1 MPTESR
7 EAPADEKTPDSR
19 SREGAGRTPLG
30 TEIYGAILSRIL
42 TSDLGPGDRLTIDTL
57 AREFGVSQTPIRE
70 ALHRLDAEG
79 IVVRNHLAGYRVAPK
94 IGRSQFEDMVEI
106 RLLLEPAAARRA
118 AERMTP
124 AEVADLTTLEEDMRS
139 LHAQRGSDVAS
150 YARFS
155 EIDAQLHDGIAVGSQ
170 NGYIRDSLA
179 RLHPHVHLF
188 RLRSTSA
195 ITAEAIDEHRQ
206 ILEAISARDPDA
218 AAYAMRKHIENS
230 ARRFRA
236 GFEQ

>member
-1 MPTESR
+1 MPTDPSDASKDDKARR
-7 EAPADEKTPDSR
+7 EAAS
-19 SREGAGRTPLG
+19 RTPLG
-30 TEIYGAILSRIL
+30 TEIYGAILSRVL
-42 TSDLGPGDRLTIDTL
+42 TSDLDPGDRLTIDTL

-94 IGRSQFEDMVEI
+94 IDRSQFEDMVEI

-124 AEVADLTTLEEDMRS
+124 DEVAELNTLQDEMKS
-139 LHAQRGSDVAS
+139 LHEQRGSDVAS

-155 EIDAQLHDGIAVGSQ
+155 EIDAQLHDRIASGSR

-195 ITAEAIDEHRQ
+195 ITEEALDEHRQ
-206 ILEAISARDPDA
+206 VLEAVSARNPDA
-218 AAYAMRKHIENS
+218 AAYAMRLHIENS
-230 ARRFRA
+230 ARRFGA
-236 GFEQ
+236 SFE

>member
-1 MPTESR
+1 MATESR
-7 EAPADEKTPDSR
+7 TDGGEKVAALR
-19 SREGAGRTPLG
+19 SRDGSARTPLG
-30 TEIYGAILSRIL
+30 AEIYGAILSRIL
-42 TSDLGPGDRLTIDTL
+42 TSDLDPGDRLTIDTL
-57 AREFGVSQTPIRE
+57 ARDFGVSQTPIRE

-94 IGRSQFEDMVEI
+94 IDRAQFEDMVEI
-106 RLLLEPAAARRA
+106 RLLLEPAAARRS

-124 AEVADLTTLEEDMRS
+124 DDVADLLALQEDMRA
-139 LHAQRGSDVAS
+139 LHAQRVSDVAS

-155 EIDAQLHDGIAVGSQ
+155 EIDAQLHDAIAAGSQ
-170 NGYIRDSLA
+170 NGYMRDSLA

-195 ITAEAIDEHRQ
+195 ITAEALDEHQQ

-218 AAYAMRKHIENS
+218 AAYAMRRHIEKS
-230 ARRFRA
+230 ARRFGA
-236 GFEQ
+236 GFEK

>member
-1 MPTESR
+1 M
-7 EAPADEKTPDSR
+7 EKSDAARVRDGS
-19 SREGAGRTPLG
+19 GRTPLG

-57 AREFGVSQTPIRE
+57 ARDFGVSQTPIRE

-94 IGRSQFEDMVEI
+94 IGREQFEDMVEI

-124 AEVADLTTLEEDMRS
+124 EAVAELIRLEAAMQS
-139 LHAQRGSDVAS
+139 LHAQRGSDIAS

-155 EIDAQLHDGIAVGSQ
+155 EIDAQLHDGIAAGSQ

-195 ITAEAIDEHRQ
+195 ITAEALDEHRR
-206 ILEAISARDPDA
+206 ILDAISARDPDA
-218 AAYAMRKHIENS
+218 AAYAMRRHIEKS
-230 ARRFRA
+230 AARFGA
-236 GFEQ
+236 GFEK

>member
-1 MPTESR
+1 MSTEYR
-7 EAPADEKTPDSR
+7 DDKAR
-19 SREGAGRTPLG
+19 SRDASVREPLG

-42 TSDLGPGDRLTIDTL
+42 SSDLGPGDRLTIDTL
-57 AREFGVSQTPIRE
+57 ARDFGVSQTPIRE
-70 ALHRLDAEG
+70 ALHRLDAEA

-94 IGRSQFEDMVEI
+94 IDRSQFEDMVEI

-118 AERMTP
+118 AERMDP
-124 AEVADLTTLEEDMRS
+124 AEVAELTALEADMRA
-139 LHAQRGSDVAS
+139 LDAQRGSDIAS

-155 EIDAQLHDGIAVGSQ
+155 EIDAQFHDGIARGSQ

-195 ITAEAIDEHRQ
+195 ITAEALEEHRQ
-206 ILEAISARDPDA
+206 ILEAISGRDPDA
-218 AAYAMRKHIENS
+218 AAYAMRRHIENS
-230 ARRFRA
+230 ARRFGA
-236 GFEQ
+236 SFEN